1 LAPSRARP
9 KSAALCGAAGLL
21 LIFSA
26 VLIGYTRRSLF
37 DERAFADRI
46 SASLQNPNV
55 AEFAATQLAD
65 AVIAAKPNLVG
76 VRPVLI
82 GVSRSVVSS
91 AAFRAAVRRSA
102 RILHRSI
109 TSGQA
114 RDIVL
119 TVKDAGDVLESAV
132 ASQPGLAK
140 KLPPRLTAAIGKLN
154 SLPGGE
160 RAAWLV
166 RAANRVRV
174 MAWGLLVLG
183 AGLAAACV
191 WLSHDKRRAI
201 VRLGI
206 GLAALALVLGIAAKF
221 GGDIAGLS
229 VRNEEL
235 GPVIAGLSGAFLS
248 GLWIWAMGLGLTG
261 LVLAAASASL
271 LERVQ
276 IHQWSQAVSGWFLKP
291 EAPMRDRLLRGIL
304 GFGVGAGMLMWP
316 IPGLTVLAWIGGL
329 LIAFVGLREAFVA
342 ALHLLPQ
349 VEPRTRAQGAAG
361 QRPRHGWAIA
371 LVGAM
376 AVVLIAGTAWLVL
389 RSPDKPAVP
398 GEVTAYNGSVEL
410 GDRTLDE
417 VVFPTTHNSMG
428 GADVP
433 GWMFPNQSASIEEQL
448 KDGIRGFLVDIHYAR
463 PAGEYVK
470 TQIDSESSSLS
481 KYEEAVGKEAVAAAL
496 RIRNRLTGVE
506 TGKIDV
512 YMAHGFA
519 ELGAAKFTDA
529 LTEMHDF
536 LVANPGEVLVMII
549 QDEGVDAH
557 DIERCFTESGLIDFV
572 YRGPFQR
579 PWPTLRDMV
588 DSDQRVVVMTENL
601 KAGLPPWIHWAFDVV
616 QETPYTFHKPTD
628 FSNAP
633 NRGGTG
639 GSLYLMN
646 HWIESTPMPKP
657 SNADTVNAHDFLL
670 KRILA
675 FEKLRG
681 HVPNLV
687 AVDFYREGDLIA
699 VVRQLNEEP
708 VAVVPQPSTGKKG
721 RS

>member
-1 LAPSRARP
+1 MAPSRARP
-9 KSAALCGAAGLL
+9 KLAALCGAAGLL

-46 SASLQNPNV
+46 SASFENPSV
-55 AEFAATQLAD
+55 SEFAATQLAD
-65 AVIAAKPNLVG
+65 AVIAAKPDLVG

-109 TSGQA
+109 SSGQA

-132 ASQPGLAK
+132 ASQPGLAQK
-140 KLPPRLTAAIGKLN
+140 IPPRLTAAIGRLQ
-154 SLPGGE
+154 SLPGGD
-160 RAAWLV
+160 RAAMLV
-166 RAANRVRV
+166 RFAHRVRV
-174 MAWGLLVLG
+174 LAWTLLVLG
-183 AGLAAACV
+183 VGLAAACV
-191 WLSHDKRRAI
+191 WLSNDKRRTI

-206 GLAALALVLGIAAKF
+206 GLSVLALVLAIAAKF
-221 GGDIAGLS
+221 GGNLAALS
-229 VRNEEL
+229 VRDKDL
-235 GPVIAGLSGAFLS
+235 GPVIGGLSGAFLS
-248 GLWIWAMGLGLTG
+248 GLWIWAMALGLTG

-271 LERVQ
+271 LERVA
-276 IHQWSQAVSGWFLKP
+276 IREWSEAVSGWFFHP
-291 EAPMRDRLLRGIL
+291 QAQMRERLLRGVL
-304 GFGVGAGMLMWP
+304 GFGIGAAMLLWP
-316 IPGLTVLAWIGGL
+316 IPALTVLAWIGGL
-329 LIAFVGLREAFVA
+329 VVAFLGLREAFVA
-342 ALHLLPQ
+342 ALHFLPQ
-349 VEPRTRAQGAAG
+349 IEPRGGAKGAAG
-361 QRPRHGWAIA
+361 SRARHGWAIA
-371 LVGAM
+371 FVGAL
-376 AVVLIAGTAWLVL
+376 ALALIAGTAWLVL

-398 GEVTAYNGSVEL
+398 DAVTAYNGSVGL
-410 GDRTLDE
+410 GERRLDE
-417 VVFPTTHNSMG
+417 VIFPTTHNSMG

-433 GWMFPNQSASIEEQL
+433 GWMFPNQSAGIEEQL
-448 KDGIRGFLVDIHYAR
+448 QDGIRGFLVDIHYAC
-463 PAGEYVK
+463 PAGQYVK
-470 TQIDSESSSLS
+470 TQIDSASSSMT
-481 KYEEAVGKEAVAAAL
+481 KYEEAVGKDAVEAAL

-506 TGKIDV
+506 TGKVDV

-557 DIERCFTESGLIDFV
+557 DIERCFQESGLIEFV
-572 YRGPFQR
+572 YRGPFQQ
-579 PWPTLRDMV
+579 PWPTLREMV
-588 DSDQRVVVMTENL
+588 DTDQRVVVMTENL
-601 KAGLPPWIHWAFDVV
+601 RQGIPWVHWAFDVV
-616 QETPYTFHKPTD
+616 QETPYTFHHPAD

-670 KRILA
+670 NRILA

-699 VVRQLNEEP
+699 VARQLNEEP
-708 VAVVPQPSTGKKG
+708 VAEVPPPATGKKG